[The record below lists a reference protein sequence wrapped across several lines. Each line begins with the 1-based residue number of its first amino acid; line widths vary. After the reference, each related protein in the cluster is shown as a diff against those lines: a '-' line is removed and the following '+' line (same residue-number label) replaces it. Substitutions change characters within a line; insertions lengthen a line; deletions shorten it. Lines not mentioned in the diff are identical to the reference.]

1 MRASLVELSE
11 SFIKNR
17 DIIKQGFAWENSYL
31 YPICAAIFTDKRKTA
46 DVERMKECR
55 DILKSKNGIFS
66 DFRGISMLPMMAM
79 MASSDDPEKKLDRA
93 MKVSQALKEHFWSSQ
108 FLPVASMIIADTVDE
123 ESYVKI
129 AERTRRIYDLMK
141 SEHPFLT
148 SSEDSVFAAML
159 ALSELSD
166 QQIVG
171 ETEKCY
177 NILKNEFYSANAVQS
192 LSHVLALSQG
202 SAEGKCRATLAL
214 FNDLKEK
221 KHKYGTDYTLAT
233 LGVAAM
239 LPTDIKYVMNDIID
253 VDDFLSG
260 QKGYGFF
267 GLDSKQ
273 RIMHAAMI
281 VVSDYI
287 GQSELMSGAV
297 IGSTLSLVA
306 AQQAAMCAAIAAS
319 SAANAST

>member
-1 MRASLVELSE
+1 MRASLIELSE

-123 ESYVKI
+123 ENYVKI
-129 AERTRRIYDLMK
+129 AERTRKIYDLMK

-159 ALSELSD
+159 ALSELSN

-297 IGSTLSLVA
+297 IESTLSLVA